1 MALFSI
7 RLIVLLSFAFIALL
21 VTSIILP
28 LAIVTVL
35 ITSTPLSPCTNR
47 TPTSQQ
53 TLFALTRPD
62 PVIYDFKNIT
72 PAILLTIPSGSLWRS
87 EEAFSSKPEACATL
101 LTLSGYWA
109 LSGHGAGSTTCGPGF
124 MKPQIPLTY
133 LSWFRMEPEA
143 GGSASLRLEASVPF
157 YRTVC
162 SVVQDADNFFRFCT
176 TPLWL
181 RSMYHATYMLPFV
194 GAKIR
199 ESMINTVLWY
209 QLRVVYD
216 ANDFWTYEWEIPYL
230 KWYGLTHPDRAR
242 KKQIESRYWITKK
255 VVKGASWVGRRM
267 MGMKESYVE
276 YEADVG
282 DDIPELEGIF
292 KVQKD

>member
-1 MALFSI
+1 
-7 RLIVLLSFAFIALL
+7 
-21 VTSIILP
+21 
-28 LAIVTVL
+28 
-35 ITSTPLSPCTNR
+35 
-47 TPTSQQ
+47 
-53 TLFALTRPD
+53 
-62 PVIYDFKNIT
+62 
-72 PAILLTIPSGSLWRS
+72 
-87 EEAFSSKPEACATL
+87 
-101 LTLSGYWA
+101 
-109 LSGHGAGSTTCGPGF
+109 
-124 MKPQIPLTY
+124 
-133 LSWFRMEPEA
+133 MEPEA
-143 GGSASLRLEASVPF
+143 EGSASLRLEASVPF

-181 RSMYHATYMLPFV
+181 RSMYHATYVLPFV

-209 QLRVVYD
+209 QLRVVYE

-230 KWYGLTHPDRAR
+230 KWYELTHPDWAR

-282 DDIPELEGIF
+282 DDLPELEGIF
-292 KVQKD
+292 KVEGD